1 MTRGRATEPVRRLSR
16 KKVTGRRR
24 LAWSL
29 LKWGLVASAG
39 LVLAGIAVLLGMFA
53 YYGSDRNL
61 PDVSRLRNWQPYQVT
76 RLLSAEG
83 HLIAEIYKERRTVVS
98 RDKIPKLLIQA
109 TVAAEDARFFQHK
122 GLDKLGMLRAFF
134 ANLKAGHY
142 VQGGSTLTQQLVKT
156 IFLSPRKTLK
166 RKIQELILAR
176 RLEKAFSK
184 EEIITFYLNQVY
196 YGHGRFGVQEAA
208 RFYFGKDVAGLS
220 LGEAALLAGLVQ
232 SPERLSP
239 LRHPRAAK
247 KRQRYVLRRMVEL
260 GFVSAEDARKA
271 AASPIRVVEKRY
283 PYLGTCP
290 EIADQVRR
298 LLRARY
304 GEADLSRLG
313 LTVVTSCRVKLQ
325 EAARQAVAKGLS
337 SLERR
342 RLRYLRRYAKKRWK
356 RVLAHYKKR
365 FGSRLERGQV
375 RPGLVVQADDA
386 HRKLLVD
393 TGAGQL
399 TVPYPK
405 TAPKSRPAR
414 TCPRG
419 KRRCRPRPARPAFRP
434 GQVFWVR
441 ITEAGPH
448 PRGQWVGPQAALVAI
463 DPRTREV
470 VALVGGRNAQPGGF
484 DRATRAKRQ
493 PGSAFKPILYAAALA
508 SGRFTPAS
516 ILVDSPE
523 VFKLWK
529 PANAG
534 HRTYLGPVRLR
545 VALAKSLNT
554 VAVKLMSIVGTD
566 TVRALA
572 RKLGIRSKLTRDLSL
587 ALGSSAVTPLELTN
601 AYATFDASGVYEPVR
616 YIRRIEQAPEAPV
629 RHRRTVLTPAVAYVL
644 TSMLTSVI
652 QAGTARRAR
661 RLGRPAAGK
670 TGTTN
675 RSRDAWFVGY
685 TPDLVAGVWVGYDTY
700 ERSLGHGEAGGR
712 TAVPIWLAFM
722 RAALKG
728 QPVRNFPQPPDV
740 VVRRI
745 DPRTGLL
752 APPDMTDAIEEVF
765 VAGTE
770 PKKMAPSGNQP
781 RTEDLLLDGE

>member
-1 MTRGRATEPVRRLSR
+1 MTRGAKTEPVGRLPRR
-16 KKVTGRRR
+16 KIVGRRR
-24 LAWSL
+24 TVWRI
-29 LKWGLVASAG
+29 LKWGFVAGAG
-39 LVLAGIAVLLGMFA
+39 LVLGGIALLLGMFA
-53 YYGSDRNL
+53 YYGSDPNL
-61 PDVSRLRNWQPYQVT
+61 PDVSRLRNWRPYQVT

-83 HLIAEIYKERRTVVS
+83 HLIAEIYKERRTVVG

-122 GLDKLGMLRAFF
+122 GLDKFGMLRAFF
-134 ANLKAGHY
+134 ANLRAGRY

-166 RKIQELILAR
+166 RKVQELILAR
-176 RLEKAFSK
+176 RLEESFTK

-196 YGHGRFGVQEAA
+196 YGHGRYGVQEAA
-208 RFYFGKDVAGLS
+208 RFYFGKDVSKLT

-232 SPERLSP
+232 SPEHLSP
-239 LRHPRAAK
+239 LRHPKAAK

-260 GFVSAEDARKA
+260 GFAGAEEARKA
-271 AASPIRVVEKRY
+271 AAAPIRVVANRF
-283 PYLGTCP
+283 PHLATCP

-298 LLRARY
+298 LLEARY
-304 GEADLSRLG
+304 GKDLYRLG
-313 LTVVTSCRVKLQ
+313 LTVVTTCRVKLQ
-325 EAARQAVAKGLS
+325 KAGRRAVARGLA
-337 SLERR
+337 SLEKR
-342 RLRYLRRYAKKRWK
+342 RLRYLRRYSKKRWK
-356 RVLAHYKKR
+356 RVLARYKKR
-365 FGSRLERGQV
+365 FGRRLEPGQV
-375 RPGLVVQADDA
+375 RPGLVIQADDA
-386 HRKLLVD
+386 RRRLLVD
-393 TGAGQL
+393 TGAGL
-399 TVPYPK
+399 VSAPYPEH
-405 TAPKSRPAR
+405 APKPRPAR
-414 TCPRG
+414 NCPRRS
-419 KRRCRPRPARPAFRP
+419 RRCRPRPARPAFRP

-441 ITEAGPH
+441 VTEVGRQAKGH
-448 PRGQWVGPQAALVAI
+448 WVGPQAALVAI
-463 DPRTREV
+463 DPKTREV
-470 VALVGGRNAQPGGF
+470 VALVGGREYRPGDF
-484 DRATRAKRQ
+484 NRAVQARRQ

-508 SGRFTPAS
+508 SGKFTPAS

-554 VAVKLMSIVGTD
+554 VAIKLMSLVGTD
-566 TVRALA
+566 AVRALA
-572 RKLGIRSKLTRDLSL
+572 RKLGIRSKLTGDLSL

-601 AYATFDASGVYEPVR
+601 AYATFDASGFYEPVR
-616 YIRRIEQAPEAPV
+616 FIRRIQQAPEAHV
-629 RHRRTVLTPAVAYVL
+629 RQGSQVLTPAVAYVL

-652 QAGTARRAR
+652 REGTARRAR

-675 RSRDAWFVGY
+675 RSRDTWFVGY
-685 TPDLVAGVWVGYDTY
+685 TPELVAGVWVGYDTY
-700 ERSLGHGEAGGR
+700 ERSLGHGESGGR

-722 RAALKG
+722 KAALKG
-728 QPVRNFPQPPDV
+728 RPVRNFPQPPDV

-752 APPDMTDAIEEVF
+752 APPDMPDALEEVF

-770 PKKMAPSGNQP
+770 PKETAPSEQGP
-781 RTEDLLLDGE
+781 KGEDDLLLEE